1 MWQNGRVYRQADR
14 HCILAS
20 HSNANLHTLAPLCSP
35 IYNLNSTRIVIVL
48 AGWLVC
54 SVSFPGRSNI
64 MNWLLL
70 LCLFSRYNSPQFIRA
85 YICAINSAKKFDG
98 SMASLQIFRWFY
110 RSTQIRCRL
119 LRVTTTTT
127 STLGR
132 VYSIRSHTLLQ
143 LQRRARDSPTE
154 WSVHIIRQDL
164 RLLSRRLCH
173 RWLHSHLR
181 VLRQFSNSLTL
192 LPGGRRTDS
201 QLQIESISTSSTSS
215 TIDICPNLS
224 APPRWS
230 IILPFITVVVLLI
243 GR

>member
-85 YICAINSAKKFDG
+85 YVCAINSAKKFDG

-132 VYSIRSHTLLQ
+132 V
-143 LQRRARDSPTE
+143 
-154 WSVHIIRQDL
+154 
-164 RLLSRRLCH
+164 
-173 RWLHSHLR
+173 
-181 VLRQFSNSLTL
+181 
-192 LPGGRRTDS
+192 
-201 QLQIESISTSSTSS
+201 
-215 TIDICPNLS
+215 
-224 APPRWS
+224 
-230 IILPFITVVVLLI
+230 
-243 GR
+243 